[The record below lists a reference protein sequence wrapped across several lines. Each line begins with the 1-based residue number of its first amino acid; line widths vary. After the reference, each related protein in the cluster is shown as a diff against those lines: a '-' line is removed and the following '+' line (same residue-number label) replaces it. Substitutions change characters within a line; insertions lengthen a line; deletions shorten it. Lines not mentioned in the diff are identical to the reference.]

1 MKTIAI
7 KIPIGVNATL
17 MPSSASGAPSQP
29 FCANNCVSATPATA
43 VGSAKGMSTMASNS
57 RRPGKRYR
65 TRAQTRIVPITRLTQ
80 AGANESPNEILS
92 ALSVRRLVR
101 ISQNWAGESSSV
113 LRKRPARGMRMMT
126 ESHVRVRPMVRPN
139 PGKLLRRA
147 TAVLTNPPAT
157 PRPPPSRSVLVDLV
171 EKAAVGEVVLLR
183 LGPTTKNVV
192 DGEKFDLGEGFFV
205 FPCNLRIPRTIGVAC
220 GNFLT
225 FLGIPI
231 FQVGFGDGAG
241 ALLVGDLVDD

>member
-1 MKTIAI
+1 MKTIAM

-65 TRAQTRIVPITRLTQ
+65 TSAQTMIVPITRLTQ
-80 AGANESPNEILS
+80 AAANESPNEIRS
-92 ALSVRRLVR
+92 AFSVRRLVR

-113 LRKRPARGMRMMT
+113 LRKRPASGMRMMT

-147 TAVLTNPPAT
+147 TAVLTNPPAYA
-157 PRPPPSRSVLVDLV
+157 PA
-171 EKAAVGEVVLLR
+171 AAVQISSCRSGRKCRLR
-183 LGPTTKNVV
+183 RSGPSAPWSNHRK
-192 DGEKFDLGEGFFV
+192 
-205 FPCNLRIPRTIGVAC
+205 RRRW
-220 GNFLT
+220 
-225 FLGIPI
+225 
-231 FQVGFGDGAG
+231 
-241 ALLVGDLVDD
+241 